1 MMGILKQV
9 MDHFAAVIA
18 GERMKKDEVAVE
30 LMCEQDFDTAV
41 ELAYQSGEMKVGPL
55 EVVIKEI
62 KNQLDL
68 FRPVE
73 PPKREPGRYRHGTI
87 DPDVLADVVGQLE
100 VEAKRQRRVRAKF
113 DEESG

>member
-9 MDHFAAVIA
+9 MDHFAAAIA

-73 PPKREPGRYRHGTI
+73 PPKREPGRYRYGTI